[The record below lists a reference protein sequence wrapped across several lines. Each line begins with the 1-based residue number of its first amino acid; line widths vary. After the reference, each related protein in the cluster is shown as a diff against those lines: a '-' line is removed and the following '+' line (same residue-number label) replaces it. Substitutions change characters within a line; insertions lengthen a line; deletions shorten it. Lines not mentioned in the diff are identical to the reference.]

1 MKIFYK
7 FATSALAMCILAAG
21 ALAQTPLTTL
31 SNLTEGIGAVTGNGA
46 VWNGYSELILIPGAS
61 LLGVKSAT
69 TSFSIGFTAGSTAD
83 IGNMV
88 LYKTGRSSNKILSVA
103 KVKLGGVSNP
113 SINLGSTAV
122 CPVQPVS
129 VANPCIV
136 KLDAVKP
143 ALSPLN
149 DYYLVLF
156 FTDDSNNQHVSAT
169 GPAVLQGS
177 LSGWYIQGD
186 ETRIKAKGTLP
197 SGNNDQAP
205 YFLMY
210 VTNE

>member
-1 MKIFYK
+1 MKTFYK
-7 FATSALAMCILAAG
+7 FATSALITCILAAG

-31 SNLTEGIGAVTGNGA
+31 SNLTEGEGTITGTGS
-46 VWNGYSELILIPGAS
+46 VWNGYSELVLIPGAS

-69 TSFSIGFTAGSTAD
+69 TSFYIGFTGGSTAD

-88 LYKTGRSSNKILSVA
+88 LYKTARSGNTILSVS
-103 KVKLGGVSNP
+103 KVKFVGVSNP
-113 SINLGSTAV
+113 SINLASTAV

-129 VANPCIV
+129 VANPCIIR
-136 KLDAVKP
+136 LDPVKP
-143 ALSPLN
+143 ALSTLN

-156 FTDDSNNQHVSAT
+156 FTNDGNNSHVNAA
-169 GPAVLQGS
+169 GPSTLQGA

-197 SGNNDQAP
+197 GGNNDQPP
-205 YFLMY
+205 YFLLY
-210 VTNE
+210 VTNQ